1 MIFVK
6 SMPTI
11 YVLFCCMQIILFFLL
26 IFLESNKIKVSKDFV
41 IIVQNYR
48 GISLSTLLVSGSIM
62 PNLKIVRGEHQLLMS
77 GVEI

>member
-6 SMPTI
+6 LMPTI

-26 IFLESNKIKVSKDFV
+26 IFLESNKIRVPKDFV

-62 PNLKIVRGEHQLLMS
+62 SNLKIVRGEHQLLMS